1 MAVIQLM
8 AAAILYVGVKEPDIM
23 ESREGAH

>member
-8 AAAILYVGVKEPDIM
+8 AAGILFMGVKEPDIM
-23 ESREGAH
+23 ESKEGAH